1 MGKRKKSE
9 EELELTPEA
18 QELIEERLEE
28 VREGKVITTEELR
41 ERLHPVPLS
50 IQEPKRLEET
60 MFKAGEWAR
69 QDPDHPD
76 PLLFAWWDTQGV
88 MPYDKYLSIKPKVF
102 RKK

>member
-1 MGKRKKSE
+1 MGKRKKDVVEIELTE
-9 EELELTPEA
+9 EDYEELTPED
-18 QELIEERLEE
+18 LNKI
-28 VREGKVITTEELR
+28 
-41 ERLHPVPLS
+41 PLS

-69 QDPDHPD
+69 QDPDKPD
-76 PLLFAWWDTQGV
+76 PLLFAWWDAQGV